1 MLMRGSVGVE
11 EKIHSNIV
19 SESLKHKA
27 VKGILWSS
35 VERFSV
41 QGVLF
46 VVMVV
51 MARLLTP
58 KDYGLVGMLAIFIA
72 VAQSLVDSGFSQ
84 ALIRKQNRT
93 EKDNSTVFYFNIAVG
108 LFLYGVFYLAA
119 PLVARFYNSPELTDL
134 MRVVCLSVV
143 FNSFA
148 VVQRALLTVN
158 IDFKTQAKASLTAA
172 VTSGVVGIGMA
183 YTGFGYW
190 SIAAQQLVN
199 LGLCTLLLWIFAHWR
214 PSWCYSW
221 ESFREL
227 FGFGSKLMV
236 SGLLDTVY
244 RNMYLLVIG
253 KVFSPSALGHYTR
266 AHQFS
271 EFPSSN
277 LTGILQR
284 VTYPVLCQ
292 IQDDDERLASIYRR
306 FLRVSAFLIFP
317 LLVGLSAI
325 AHPFILI
332 LLKEQ
337 WSFAAMLLQILCFA
351 MMWYPIHAINLNLLQ
366 VKGRSDLFLRL
377 EVIKKVIAVLVLCI
391 TIPMGLVAMCVGQIF
406 SSLIALII
414 NTHYTG
420 LLIQVGFLRQMRDL
434 LPTLLL
440 SLTMWGVVYTL
451 VNVLSGLWL
460 QLIVGIIV
468 GLIYYTAIS
477 YLFKFQELKELISIL
492 RKK

>member
-1 MLMRGSVGVE
+1 M
-11 EKIHSNIV
+11 
-19 SESLKHKA
+19 SESLRHKT
-27 VKGILWSS
+27 VNGVLWSS

-41 QGVLF
+41 QGVQFL
-46 VVMVV
+46 VMVV

-84 ALIRKQNRT
+84 ALIRKQERT
-93 EKDNSTVFYFNIAVG
+93 EVDNSTVFYFNIAVG
-108 LFLYGVFYLAA
+108 FLLYGLFYVSA
-119 PLVARFYNSPELTDL
+119 PWVARFYDSPELVDL

-148 VVQRALLTVN
+148 VVQRALLTVR

-172 VTSGVVGIGMA
+172 VVSGIVGIGMA

-199 LGLCTLLLWIFAHWR
+199 LGLNTLLLWLFARWR
-214 PSWCYSW
+214 PRWTYSW
-221 ESFREL
+221 ASFREL
-227 FGFGSKLMV
+227 FAFGSKLMA
-236 SGLLDTVY
+236 SGLLDVVY

-253 KVFSPSALGHYTR
+253 KVFTASSLGHYTR
-266 AHQFS
+266 AHQFA

-277 LTGILQR
+277 LTGIMQR

-292 IQDDDERLASIYRR
+292 IQDDDARLASIYRR
-306 FLRVSAFLIFP
+306 FLRVSAFIVFP
-317 LLVGLSAI
+317 LLTGLSAV
-325 AHPFILI
+325 AEPFILL

-337 WSFAAMLLQILCFA
+337 WLFAATLLQIICFA

-366 VKGRSDLFLRL
+366 VKGRSDLFLKL
-377 EVIKKVIAVLVLCI
+377 EVIKKLLAVAVLCL

-406 SSLIALII
+406 SSLAALVI
-414 NTHYTG
+414 NTRYTG

-440 SLTMWGVVYTL
+440 SLTMWVLVYAL
-451 VNVLSGLWL
+451 VHVLPGLWL
-460 QLIVGIIV
+460 QLVVGV
-468 GLIYYTAIS
+468 LAGMVYYLGFARLLRFPEMGELLSLI
-477 YLFKFQELKELISIL
+477 
-492 RKK
+492 RKKR